1 MSTAEKFDEDM
12 IDEGM
17 IDHRSYAHNPNFCLL
32 GVEDTG
38 HVTIEHCLT
47 NLLFFSLVL
56 LSLFSYR
63 DGGAG
68 RSWEASDPP
77 LFTTMTFFSV

>member
-1 MSTAEKFDEDM
+1 MSTAEKF
-12 IDEGM
+12 DEGM
-17 IDHRSYAHNPNFCLL
+17 IDHRSYVHNPNFCLL

-63 DGGAG
+63 DG
-68 RSWEASDPP
+68 SWEASDPP
-77 LFTTMTFFSV
+77 LFTTMTFFFF

>member
-1 MSTAEKFDEDM
+1 M

-17 IDHRSYAHNPNFCLL
+17 IDHRSYAHKSNFCLL

-47 NLLFFSLVL
+47 NLLFFPSFF
-56 LSLFSYR
+56 SLFFPTGMAEQ
-63 DGGAG
+63 GGAG
-68 RSWEASDPP
+68 RLQTPHF
-77 LFTTMTFFSV
+77 LRQ